1 MEKSDIIK
9 ESIKGILSMLVMILI
24 FVIGILAVYFSSLLV
39 GHQETLKTSSG
50 EVIYV
55 DQKSTHESSGNG
67 TTIVVEKDDNLRV
80 KQITPLSGI

>member
-1 MEKSDIIK
+1 MDKSDIIK
-9 ESIKGILSMLVMILI
+9 ESIKRILSMLVMILI

-50 EVIYV
+50 EVISV
-55 DQKSTHESSGNG
+55 DQKSTHESSGDR

>member
-55 DQKSTHESSGNG
+55 DQKSTNESSGNG